1 MGAEINNFASIEILK
16 MFTGIIEATGKI
28 NSIKINGTNK
38 SFWITSPIS
47 NELKIDQSVSHNG
60 VCLTVDATDGNMHRV
75 TAIEE
80 TLAKTNFNHLK
91 KNDTINLERCM
102 QMNGRL
108 DGHIVQGHVDAVATC
123 IDTEE
128 KNGSWE
134 YRFQFP
140 AEFAHLIIEKGSV
153 CLNGISL
160 TAFDIKFNSFNVAII
175 PFTYEHTNINTIKK
189 NSTVN
194 IEFDIIGK
202 YFARFRELFT
212 KPALDNIA

>member
-1 MGAEINNFASIEILK
+1 

-28 NSIKINGTNK
+28 NSIETNGTNK
-38 SFWITSPIS
+38 SFWIASDIS

-60 VCLTVDATDGNMHRV
+60 VCLTVDAIAENMHRV

-80 TLAKTNFNHLK
+80 TFSKTTFHHLK
-91 KNDTINLERCM
+91 ENDTINLERCM

-123 IDTEE
+123 IDAEE

-140 AEFAHLIIEKGSV
+140 AEFAHLVIEKGSV

-160 TAFDIKFNSFNVAII
+160 TAFNIKFNSFKVAII
-175 PFTYEHTNINTIKK
+175 PFTYQHTNINSIKK
-189 NSTVN
+189 NSIVN
-194 IEFDIIGK
+194 IEFDILGK
-202 YFARFRELFT
+202 YVLR
-212 KPALDNIA
+212 ALKI

>member
-1 MGAEINNFASIEILK
+1 MVAENKLLQQLLK

-28 NSIKINGTNK
+28 NSIKKNGTNK
-38 SFWITSPIS
+38 SFWITSGIS

-60 VCLTVDATDGNMHRV
+60 VCLTVDAITENMHRV

-80 TLAKTNFNHLK
+80 TLSKTTFHHVK
-91 KNDTINLERCM
+91 ENDTINLERCM

-123 IDTEE
+123 IDVEE

-134 YRFQFP
+134 FRFQFP

-160 TAFDIKFNSFNVAII
+160 TAFDIKFNSFKVAII
-175 PFTYEHTNINTIKK
+175 PFTYQHTNINSIKK

-194 IEFDIIGK
+194 IEFDIVGK
-202 YFARFRELFT
+202 YLARFRELFT
-212 KPALDNIA
+212 KPVLESIA